1 VLELG
6 RYSLWVALF
15 FSLAGVGFLGLG
27 MRWDRTDLLRNGYYA
42 IYGFFLATVIAS
54 AVLLQAFLK
63 GDFGFAYVA
72 ENSDASL
79 SYFYRIAGFW
89 AGQQGSFLLWLLL
102 LAIVAAIIALLDL
115 SHPERLTGGAVMVL
129 GIISAVFAALMVFD
143 AGLSGSNPFV
153 RAGAGV
159 QPAGLNPLL
168 LHPAMVLHP
177 PALFIGYVGLAV
189 PFAYAVSTLLLGR
202 GDKLWVQRAQK
213 WTVAGWLFL
222 SLGIGLGA
230 WWAYVVLSFGGYWGW
245 DPVENTSLI
254 PWLTATALLHAFTL
268 YKARGLFK
276 HWALGLAAATFFFT
290 ILATWT
296 TRTGLISSV
305 HAFEKNDLL
314 IDILTTFL
322 VVVVA
327 ASVGLIAWRWRRFE
341 SHEELQSVLSREF
354 LYYLTNLLLTLFAFS
369 VAFATVGVP
378 LLAAGLK
385 FRLFALVPISLPGFS
400 FFPDSVGISAYDT
413 VARPLGVLILALIAI
428 CPLLAWRR
436 TDGAQLRRTLILP
449 LVTMALSAVL
459 WIYLGFQSN
468 VLGFIGLLVCGFAF
482 GAVIQFVLHAARK
495 AAGPDRS
502 LWSGMGRAF
511 TGSRT
516 RTAAYVV
523 HLGMVLI
530 VAGLLGSNVYKVE
543 KSTIIKVKPGATAS
557 LNGYTLTYRT
567 MNESTGAQGSSRS
580 VAHFDVTKDGK
591 AIGSLAPR
599 TDNFPAS
606 GAAVRAVILGRP
618 FEDLFVVADQ
628 PFDSSSK
635 TIALRTVIFPLI
647 RWVWIGSILLC
658 VGAAVS
664 LWPRRRRQ
672 EQEARVPEANADA
685 DGDARADGATA

>member
-1 VLELG
+1 VLGLG
-6 RYSLWVALF
+6 TYSLWAALF
-15 FSLAGVGFLGLG
+15 FALAGAGFLGLG
-27 MRWDRTDLLRNGYYA
+27 MFWDRKDLLRNGYYA
-42 IYGFFLATVIAS
+42 IYGFFLATVVAA

-63 GDFGFAYVA
+63 GDFSFSYVV
-72 ENSDASL
+72 ENSDATL
-79 SYFYRIAGFW
+79 STFYRIAGFW

-102 LAIVAAIIALLDL
+102 LAIVAVVIALLDL
-115 SHPERLTGGAVMVL
+115 SRLERLTGGAVMVL

-143 AGLSGSNPFV
+143 AGSNPFV
-153 RAGAGV
+153 RAETGA
-159 QPAGLNPLL
+159 QPFGLNPLL

-213 WTVAGWLFL
+213 WGVAGWLFL

-245 DPVENTSLI
+245 DPVENTSLV

-305 HAFEKNDLL
+305 HAFEKNQLL
-314 IDILTTFL
+314 VEILSTFL
-322 VVVVA
+322 GVTAV
-327 ASVGLIAWRWRRFE
+327 ASVALIAWRWRRFE
-341 SHEELQSVLSREF
+341 SHDELQSLLSREF
-354 LYYLTNLLLTLFAFS
+354 LYYLTNLLLTLFAVA
-369 VAFATVGVP
+369 VAFGTVVVPLTMSKTVGP
-378 LLAAGLK
+378 
-385 FRLFALVPISLPGFS
+385 STY
-400 FFPDSVGISAYDT
+400 DSI
-413 VARPLGVLILALIAI
+413 ARPLGVVILALIAV

-436 TDGAQLRRTLILP
+436 TDGARLSRTLILP
-449 LVTMALSAVL
+449 LVTMGLSAVL
-459 WIYLGFQSN
+459 WVYLGFHSN

-495 AAGPDRS
+495 AAGPDKS
-502 LWSGMGRAF
+502 LWSGLGRAF

-516 RTAAYVV
+516 RTAAYFV

-543 KSTIIKVKPGATAS
+543 TVDRGLRVKSGVTAS
-557 LNGYTLTYRT
+557 VNGYTLTYKS
-567 MNESTGAQGSSRS
+567 MDESTGAQGSVRS
-580 VAHFDVTKDGK
+580 VAHFDVAKDGTP
-591 AIGSLAPR
+591 IGTLAPH
-599 TDNFPAS
+599 TDVFPVS

-628 PFDSSSK
+628 PFDTTSK
-635 TIALRTVIFPLI
+635 TIDLRMVIFPLI

-658 VGAAVS
+658 AGAVVS
-664 LWPRRRRQ
+664 LLPRRRRQ
-672 EQEARVPEANADA
+672 EQEARVPKANADA
-685 DGDARADGATA
+685 GDAARADGATA

>member
-6 RYSLWVALF
+6 TYSLWAALF
-15 FSLAGVGFLGLG
+15 FALAGAGFLGLG
-27 MRWDRTDLLRNGYYA
+27 MHWDRKDLLRNGYYA
-42 IYGFFLATVIAS
+42 VYGFFLTTVVAA

-63 GDFGFAYVA
+63 GDFGFSYVV

-79 SYFYRIAGFW
+79 STFYRIAGFW

-102 LAIVAAIIALLDL
+102 LAIVAVVIALLDL
-115 SHPERLTGGAVMVL
+115 SRLERLTGGAVMVL

-143 AGLSGSNPFV
+143 AGSNPFV
-153 RAGAGV
+153 RAEAGA
-159 QPAGLNPLL
+159 QPFGLNPLL

-213 WTVAGWLFL
+213 WGVAGWLFL

-245 DPVENTSLI
+245 DPVENTSLV

-276 HWALGLAAATFFFT
+276 HWALSLAAATFFFT

-322 VVVVA
+322 VVTVA
-327 ASVGLIAWRWRRFE
+327 VSVGLIVWRWRRFA
-341 SHEELQSVLSREF
+341 SHEELQSLLSREF
-354 LYYLTNLLLTLFAFS
+354 LYYLTNLMLTLFAVA
-369 VAFATVGVP
+369 VAFETVTIP
-378 LLAAGLK
+378 LLASGFSFHL
-385 FRLFALVPISLPGFS
+385 LGVIPISLPAIS
-400 FFPDSVGISAYDT
+400 ILPDSVGPSSYNAIAQ
-413 VARPLGVLILALIAI
+413 PLGVVTLALIAV

-436 TDGAQLRRTLILP
+436 TDGAQLSRTLILP
-449 LVTMALSAVL
+449 LVTMGLSAVL
-459 WIYLGFQSN
+459 WVYLGFQSN
-468 VLGFIGLLVCGFAF
+468 VLGFIGLLVCGFAL
-482 GAVIQFVLHAARK
+482 GAVLQFVLHAARK
-495 AAGPDRS
+495 AAGPDKS
-502 LWSGMGRAF
+502 LWSGLGRVF

-516 RTAAYVV
+516 RTAAYFV
-523 HLGMVLI
+523 HFGMVLI

-543 KSTIIKVKPGATAS
+543 KSTIVKVKPGATAG

-567 MNESTGAQGSSRS
+567 MDESTGAQGSVRS
-580 VAHFDVTKDGK
+580 VAHFDVAKDGTP
-591 AIGSLAPR
+591 IGTLAPR
-599 TDNFPAS
+599 TDVYPVS
-606 GAAVRAVILGRP
+606 GSAVRAVILGRP
-618 FEDLFVVADQ
+618 FEDLFVVADE

-658 VGAAVS
+658 AGAVVS

-685 DGDARADGATA
+685 GDAARADGATA